1 MMDYAMI
8 LKLVVLAVAGIIF
21 GYLLGRKTAST
32 GVTPYAGDII
42 FEKHPDGHERCIF
55 KMEQDEQWLT
65 KQTKV
70 YFNITHTVGNGTE
83 YEEEESS

>member
-8 LKLVVLAVAGIIF
+8 LKLVILAVAGIIF
-21 GYLLGRKTAST
+21 GYLLGRKTTST

-55 KMEQDEQWLT
+55 KLEQDETWLS
-65 KQTKV
+65 KQKAV
-70 YFNITHTVGNGTE
+70 YFKIEHKTGITE
-83 YEEEESS
+83 YQEE

>member
-8 LKLVVLAVAGIIF
+8 LKLVILAVAGIIF
-21 GYLLGRKTAST
+21 GYLLGRKGAKSPSY
-32 GVTPYAGDII
+32 GGDII

-55 KMEQDEQWLT
+55 KLEQDEQWLT

-70 YFNITHTVGNGTE
+70 YFNIAHTIGTGTE